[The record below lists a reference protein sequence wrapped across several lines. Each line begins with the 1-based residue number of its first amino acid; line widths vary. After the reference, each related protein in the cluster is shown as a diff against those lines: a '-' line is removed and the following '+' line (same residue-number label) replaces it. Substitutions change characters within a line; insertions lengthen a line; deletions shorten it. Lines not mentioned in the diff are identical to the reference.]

1 MPTPLELLTDP
12 VSLAVFAVYGALMLW
27 EAAAPARRLP
37 EVRLWRLRGL
47 ATFALYFMS
56 WLQWNGGALKLT
68 ELGENVRLQLV
79 REL

>member
-1 MPTPLELLTDP
+1 
-12 VSLAVFAVYGALMLW
+12 
-27 EAAAPARRLP
+27 
-37 EVRLWRLRGL
+37 
-47 ATFALYFMS
+47 MS

>member
-1 MPTPLELLTDP
+1 M
-12 VSLAVFAVYGALMLW
+12 
-27 EAAAPARRLP
+27 AAATVTMKRRADLRDGWL
-37 EVRLWRLRGL
+37 ENIERLRRCHASEIPEDFIDDYL
-47 ATFALYFMS
+47 AMS

>member
-1 MPTPLELLTDP
+1 MYKRQIE
-12 VSLAVFAVYGALMLW
+12 
-27 EAAAPARRLP
+27 
-37 EVRLWRLRGL
+37 RLRRCHASEIPEDYIDDYL
-47 ATFALYFMS
+47 AMS